1 MPAPNEGTTA
11 LPSDVGG
18 RFHLGWW
25 DGSAYQAPRGD
36 VANGLDVDITRL
48 PGDTAQIAVTPTITA
63 TPYTPGDSVGGKITL
78 TGAMRIA
85 NGTGLLQSVFLK
97 DRANAKAALDLLL
110 FSEDPAGGTY
120 TDNSPVPLNAA
131 DIDSRLIRRIPVLST
146 DWQTIGVSPNQFAV
160 ADLDALS
167 KVVRSTGGNSNLY
180 LVIHAVGSPT
190 YAAGVLTLNFGFLRD

>member
-48 PGDTAQIAVTPTITA
+48 PGDTAQIPITPTITS

-97 DRANAKAALDLLL
+97 DRANAKAA
-110 FSEDPAGGTY
+110 
-120 TDNSPVPLNAA
+120 
-131 DIDSRLIRRIPVLST
+131 
-146 DWQTIGVSPNQFAV
+146 IGVSPNQFAV